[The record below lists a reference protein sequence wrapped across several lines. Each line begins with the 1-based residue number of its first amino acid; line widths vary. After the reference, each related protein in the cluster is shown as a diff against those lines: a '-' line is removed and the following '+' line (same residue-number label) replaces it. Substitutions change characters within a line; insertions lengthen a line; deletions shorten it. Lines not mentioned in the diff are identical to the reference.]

1 MVISPLFP
9 LPAEQNARTLSD
21 RLSEALITAVVRGE
35 IPAGAR
41 VNEQVLA
48 RRFDVSRGP
57 LREAIRRLEGLHLV
71 TRVPHAGARVVTL
84 DAAQLSEIYEMRE
97 ALEGM
102 AARLAARNM
111 GDAEVADLKALLDAH
126 ERQIE
131 AAGGSEYYQREG
143 DFDIHYRIIRGSGN
157 ARITSFLCGEL
168 YHLVR
173 MFRYRSSLVASRPQ
187 RALAEHRAIT
197 EAIEQHD
204 EELAEMLM
212 RRHIGSARRSIEK
225 QLAAQGEKYPAG
237 IKPAPQDG

>member
-1 MVISPLFP
+1 
-9 LPAEQNARTLSD
+9 
-21 RLSEALITAVVRGE
+21 
-35 IPAGAR
+35 
-41 VNEQVLA
+41 
-48 RRFDVSRGP
+48 
-57 LREAIRRLEGLHLV
+57 
-71 TRVPHAGARVVTL
+71 
-84 DAAQLSEIYEMRE
+84 
-97 ALEGM
+97 M

-111 GDAEVADLKALLDAH
+111 NAAEVADLKALLDAH

-131 AAGGSEYYQREG
+131 ATGGSEYYQREG

-157 ARITSFLCGEL
+157 ARLINFLCGEL

-212 RRHIGSARRSIEK
+212 RRHISNARRSIER
-225 QLAAQGEKYPAG
+225 QLAAQTGNGAAG
-237 IKPAPQDG
+237 

>member
-1 MVISPLFP
+1 MPTNPQFSSD
-9 LPAEQNARTLSD
+9 AENDDQTLAD
-21 RLSEALITAVVRGE
+21 RLGETLITAVVRGE

-41 VNEQVLA
+41 INEPALA
-48 RRFDVSRGP
+48 KRFDVSRGP

-71 TRVPHAGARVVTL
+71 TRIPHAGVRVVTL
-84 DAAQLSEIYEMRE
+84 DAMQLTEIYEMRE

-111 GDAEVADLKALLDAH
+111 DAAEVADLKALLDEH

-131 AAGGSEYYQREG
+131 AAGGNEYYQREG
-143 DFDIHYRIIRGSGN
+143 DFDIHYRIIRGSAN
-157 ARITSFLCGEL
+157 QRLINYLCGEL

-197 EAIEQHD
+197 AAIEQHD

-212 RRHIGSARRSIEK
+212 RRHISNARRSIEQ
-225 QLAAQGEKYPAG
+225 QLAAQAAVRPTVAR
-237 IKPAPQDG
+237 P

>member
-1 MVISPLFP
+1 MVANL
-9 LPAEQNARTLSD
+9 LPRTPADADDQILAD
-21 RLSEALITAVVRGE
+21 RLGEALITAVVRGE

-41 VNEQVLA
+41 INEPELA
-48 RRFDVSRGP
+48 RRFEVSRGP

-71 TRVPHAGARVVTL
+71 RRIPHAGVRVVTL
-84 DAAQLSEIYEMRE
+84 DAAQLTGIYEMRE

-111 GDAEVADLKALLDAH
+111 NAAEVADLKALLDAH

-131 AAGGSEYYQREG
+131 ATGGSEYYQREG

-157 ARITSFLCGEL
+157 ARLINFLCGEL

-212 RRHIGSARRSIEK
+212 RRHISNARRSIER
-225 QLAAQGEKYPAG
+225 QLAAQTGNGAAG
-237 IKPAPQDG
+237 

>member
-1 MVISPLFP
+1 MTAIPIP
-9 LPAEQNARTLSD
+9 LPAPEADDQTLAD
-21 RLSEALITAVVRGE
+21 RLAETLITAVVRGE

-41 VNEQVLA
+41 INEPALA
-48 RRFDVSRGP
+48 KRFDVSRGP

-71 TRVPHAGARVVTL
+71 RRIPHAGVRVVTL
-84 DAAQLSEIYEMRE
+84 DATQLTEIYEMRE

-111 GDAEVADLKALLDAH
+111 SAAEVADLKSLLDDH

-143 DFDIHYRIIRGSGN
+143 DFDIHHRIIRGSGN
-157 ARITSFLCGEL
+157 ERLVNFLCGEL

-197 EAIEQHD
+197 AAIEQHD

-212 RRHIGSARRSIEK
+212 RRHISNARRSIEQ
-225 QLAAQGEKYPAG
+225 QLAAQSAVLPAVSRT
-237 IKPAPQDG
+237 

>member
-1 MVISPLFP
+1 MAANL
-9 LPAEQNARTLSD
+9 LPRTPADADDQILAD
-21 RLSEALITAVVRGE
+21 RLGEALITAVVRGE

-41 VNEQVLA
+41 INEPELA

-71 TRVPHAGARVVTL
+71 RRIPHAGVRVVTL
-84 DAAQLSEIYEMRE
+84 DAAQLTEIYEMRE

-111 GDAEVADLKALLDAH
+111 NAAEVADLKALLDAH

-131 AAGGSEYYQREG
+131 ATGGSEYYQREG

-157 ARITSFLCGEL
+157 ARLINFLCGEL

-212 RRHIGSARRSIEK
+212 RRHISSARQSIER
-225 QLAAQGEKYPAG
+225 QLEEGEKLKVESG
-237 IKPAPQDG
+237 K